1 MFQEYLSMT
10 TFLCSFLTYS
20 QYDIC
25 LRDLSFNNLSGTIP
39 STYADVSGAKFMYEI
54 HLNILV

>member
-1 MFQEYLSMT
+1 MT